1 MIPSSAIRIT
11 EIIAGIGVLIS
22 SLEVLARPRSTDD
35 SSWNSWR
42 VLRLRRRWTSTGR
55 SGALFDVLLGYPR
68 DLIGVAV
75 RSVAAAVLVLTAP
88 SGAWQV
94 LLLWL
99 VTVSLALRGL
109 RTPYGGEGSDQVLL
123 LVFGALA
130 MAQTFDAE
138 QVALWFIVAEAC
150 LAYFSS
156 GLAKVLHWEW
166 RDGTGLLGVLRTRSW
181 GNAWAARR
189 LSERPVLCRWLSLAL
204 ISAETAFPLVLLAP
218 PPLLPLLIGLAL
230 VFHLLVAVVMGLNCF
245 VWAFAATYPA
255 VAYVVLGSVR

>member
-1 MIPSSAIRIT
+1 MIPTSAIRLT

-35 SSWNSWR
+35 GSWNSWR

-55 SGALFDVLLGYPR
+55 TGAVADGLLGYPR

-75 RSVAAAVLVLTAP
+75 RSVAAAALVLAAP
-88 SGAWQV
+88 SGAWQA

-99 VTVSLALRGL
+99 VTASLALRGL
-109 RTPYGGEGSDQVLL
+109 RAPYGGEGSDQVLL
-123 LVFGALA
+123 IVFGSLA
-130 MAQTFDAE
+130 MAQTFGG
-138 QVALWFIVAEAC
+138 QRIALWFIVAEAC

-156 GLAKVLHWEW
+156 GFAKVLHSEW

-181 GNAWAARR
+181 GNAWAAHR
-189 LSERPVLCRWLSLAL
+189 LSGRPTLCRWLSLAL
-204 ISAETAFPLVLLAP
+204 VSAETAFPLVLLTP
-218 PPLLPLLIGLAL
+218 PPLLPLLIGVALA
-230 VFHLLVAVVMGLNCF
+230 FHVIVAITMGLNCF
-245 VWAFAATYPA
+245 VWAFASCYPA